1 MVYDEALYSD
11 VIITWLGAIGV
22 WSYLDFVH
30 RHRTGSALERRVL
43 FLLYSL
49 CALLAGRGFHWLLG
63 WSWLEYLEMLPATL
77 LPLALTLVAEALVRR
92 HVSMPMKI
100 YVAAGTA
107 AFLLLAAVGL
117 LGKDQPAVLLG
128 LMAFQVSVL
137 VAIGWM
143 LWGTDRAML
152 KAPEIRLNNAVLVA
166 AIFAVPLLVTDFRDA
181 LTWIPRRLG
190 AAGALI
196 FVYVLVRMSYR
207 ADTRR
212 ILFAEV
218 VTIFLRAAV
227 MAGAFMAIT
236 GRLTLQGFFGLFPL
250 SLMFVL
256 VFTIFY
262 RLKAV
267 SVENRGLSFLQWLL
281 HARMS
286 GLDAFAQSLRHL
298 PLAEEHV
305 LLREGDLS
313 RYDAHAIAEHL
324 AAQRSVVSLTRLR
337 ERAAQGHA
345 SAAEQ
350 LIDILERYGM
360 NHVGLVGERP
370 PALLL
375 LNTPLVPG
383 AHLDE
388 IKINLILKLCR
399 VLSSPPLQ
407 ARAAAAAG
415 Y

>member
-1 MVYDEALYSD
+1 MAYDEALYSD

-30 RHRTGSALERRVL
+30 RHRTGSVLERRVL
-43 FLLYSL
+43 FLLYCL
-49 CALLAGRGFHWLLG
+49 CVLLAGRGFYWLLG
-63 WSWLEYLEMLPATL
+63 WSWLEYVEMLPATL
-77 LPLALTLVAEALVRR
+77 IPLAVTLVAEGLIRQ

-107 AFLLLAAVGL
+107 VFLLLGAAGL
-117 LGKDQPAVLLG
+117 LGRDLPPLLLG
-128 LMAFQVSVL
+128 LMAFQVSVIA
-137 VAIGWM
+137 AIGWI
-143 LWGTDRAML
+143 LWRTDRAML
-152 KAPEIRLNNAVLVA
+152 KASEIRLNNAMIVA
-166 AIFAVPLLVTDFRDA
+166 AMFAVPLVVTDFREA

-196 FVYVLVRMSYR
+196 FVYVLLRMTYR

-212 ILFAEV
+212 IVVAEV
-218 VTIFLRAAV
+218 AGIFLRAAV
-227 MAGAFMAIT
+227 MAAAFMAIT
-236 GRLTLQGFFGLFPL
+236 GRLTLPEFFGMFPL
-250 SLMFVL
+250 SVTFVL

-305 LLREGDLS
+305 LLRDGDLA
-313 RYDAHAIAEHL
+313 RYDVRAIVDHL
-324 AAQRSVVSLTRLR
+324 GAQRGVVSLTRLR
-337 ERAAQGHA
+337 TLGHA
-345 SAAEQ
+345 GAAEQ
-350 LIDILERYGM
+350 LIDILERHGM

-407 ARAAAAAG
+407 ARTAAAAG